1 MYNKI
6 KDIYRII
13 IFAAIMLAIVLNLSS
28 ILSGIKTFI
37 SMINSIIIGAI
48 LAFIL
53 NVPMKRIEDLLDKL
67 GLKKFKRTLAIL
79 STLILVILILVTCML
94 VIIPNLTKTFS
105 GLVEVATKFY
115 LQVES
120 ILRDSEFLNQDIAN
134 TIIRQMQTFISMDKI
149 VDILM
154 NITLNASAIFSNFF
168 SIFLGIFFMIN
179 FLVSKEHLMSMC
191 IKLMKVFLS
200 DKIIEKICY
209 VGRVSVETYDKF
221 LLSKII
227 EAFIIGIMIAVSY
240 TVLGLPYGVMVG
252 VLAGVLSFIPYVGSM
267 SAMLIGALFIFV
279 DSPIKAVFSIVVFN
293 IIQFIEDN
301 IVYPRVVGQSV
312 GLPAIFTLAAAGIGG
327 GLFGILGMVFFT
339 PIFAVIYRLVKEF
352 VYSRLDSKDN
362 Y

>member
-13 IFAAIMLAIVLNLSS
+13 VFAAIMLAIVLNLSS
-28 ILSGIKTFI
+28 ILSGIRTFI

-53 NVPMKRIEDLLDKL
+53 NVPMKRIENLLDKL

-79 STLILVILILVTCML
+79 STLVLVILILVACMF

-221 LLSKII
+221 LL
-227 EAFIIGIMIAVSY
+227 IIGIMIAVSY

-312 GLPAIFTLAAAGIGG
+312 GLPAIFTLAAASIGG

>member
-53 NVPMKRIEDLLDKL
+53 NVPMKRIENLLDKL

-79 STLILVILILVTCML
+79 STLVLVILILVACMF
-94 VIIPNLTKTFS
+94 VIIPNLT
-105 GLVEVATKFY
+105 EVATKFY

-134 TIIRQMQTFISMDKI
+134 TIIRQIQTFISMDKI